1 MKWNWFIEACNEEQK
16 QKKQMGLA
24 NLPSDEMVIG
34 GYSIEEHCSYPE
46 RAWFLQLDPIN
57 HSVENFSNIDALIIH
72 ICYLYVLKGVCTWK
86 SFLIFTINLV
96 CMQHAWTMRTWA
108 CCYHS
113 HRSVLHLRYAGVS
126 FWIFEFGKYLF
137 ILTLPSLRF
146 ITSNLKICC
155 ILVELSFNLS

>member
-1 MKWNWFIEACNEEQK
+1 
-16 QKKQMGLA
+16 MGLA

-72 ICYLYVLKGVCTWK
+72 LCYLYVLKGVCTWK

-96 CMQHAWTMRTWA
+96 CMQHA
-108 CCYHS
+108 
-113 HRSVLHLRYAGVS
+113 
-126 FWIFEFGKYLF
+126 
-137 ILTLPSLRF
+137 
-146 ITSNLKICC
+146 
-155 ILVELSFNLS
+155 